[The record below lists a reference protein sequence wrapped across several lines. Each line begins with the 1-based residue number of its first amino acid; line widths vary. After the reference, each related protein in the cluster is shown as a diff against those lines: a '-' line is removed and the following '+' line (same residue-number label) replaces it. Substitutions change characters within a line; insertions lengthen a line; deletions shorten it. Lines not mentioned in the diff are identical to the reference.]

1 MHLEELQMENEYQ
14 LRLKDMNYNEK
25 MKEISDTFSQ
35 QIESLKNT
43 QQVCQ
48 AACSVRT
55 QSMWTS
61 SLRRPPEPS
70 SNYSPLLSVIVLT
83 LLMTCTVICRP

>member
-25 MKEISDTFSQ
+25 MKEISDKFSQ

-43 QQVCQ
+43 QQVRQ
-48 AACSVRT
+48 AACCTAGFKTELGQCECSV
-55 QSMWTS
+55 
-61 SLRRPPEPS
+61 
-70 SNYSPLLSVIVLT
+70 
-83 LLMTCTVICRP
+83 